1 MNLRPSGPKPDA
13 LPGCA
18 TLRRLYYYSTYEKF
32 KSIKI
37 SKIREILKEYD
48 IKKKEILNMKIEHG
62 YHAVIFCKEDDEI
75 TLWDTQQVLFNGK
88 NSRPQNRIICLN

>member
-1 MNLRPSGPKPDA
+1 MPDCIGFLFGMYILAFFIKWSEWQDSNLRPSGPKPDA

-48 IKKKEILNMKIEHG
+48 IKKNDYTM
-62 YHAVIFCKEDDEI
+62 C
-75 TLWDTQQVLFNGK
+75 
-88 NSRPQNRIICLN
+88 